1 MRRDSSAVDG
11 VTTEKI
17 GGIWHGYLEGHPEI
31 DERALTEEIAR
42 RKAESVAKR
51 LKVENPKPLEAQ
63 K

>member
-1 MRRDSSAVDG
+1 MRRDSSAVDRIR
-11 VTTEKI
+11 TEKI